1 MGKGGSVS
9 VKEGNAMSEDAPVNT
24 GAAEWPSPDSA
35 YFTVRS
41 MQIKLHRWATEDP
54 GRRFG
59 DLFNLVYDRAFLV
72 AAWERVSAN
81 RGARTAGI
89 DRATAPMVEARIGTE
104 AFLGQ
109 LRVSLKSGE
118 FRPAEVRRVMIPKGN
133 TGKFRKLGIPT
144 IADRVVQASLKLVLE
159 PIFEAD
165 FKPCSYGF
173 RPNRRAH
180 DAISEIHYLTSHP
193 RNYQWVLECDI
204 KACFDEISHAALM
217 ERFRARIKDKLI
229 CALVKA
235 FLQSGVLT
243 ELGDREET
251 RTGTPQGG
259 ILSPLLANI
268 ALSALDDHFDRQ
280 WNQEMGTEYQ
290 RAKRKRNGQGNWRLC
305 RYADDFVL
313 LVSGNRDHAE
323 ALREEVTAVLAPL
336 GLRLAPEKTAVVHI
350 NEGFD
355 FLGHHIRRMR
365 KPGTNKYYV
374 YTKPS
379 KKAIQS
385 VKDKVKAKTYRST
398 RHMELDELLISL
410 NQMLRGWAGF
420 FRHGVSKAT
429 FGAIDSFT
437 WSRLMRWI
445 RAKYAG
451 RTGLSMKELRRR
463 FCDEGWRFA
472 HKGVIFTGA
481 SSVEVKRYRY
491 RGNTIPTPWTPQ
503 PAATANG

>member
-1 MGKGGSVS
+1 
-9 VKEGNAMSEDAPVNT
+9 
-24 GAAEWPSPDSA
+24 
-35 YFTVRS
+35 
-41 MQIKLHRWATEDP
+41 MQTKLHRWATEDS

-59 DLFNLVYDRAFLV
+59 DLYNLVYDRAFLV
-72 AAWERVSAN
+72 AAWERVAAN

-89 DRATAPMVEARIGTE
+89 DRATAAQVETGIGVE

-109 LRVSLKSGE
+109 LRGSLKSGE
-118 FRPAEVRRVMIPKGN
+118 FRPVAVRQVMIPKGN

-144 IADRVVQASLKLVLE
+144 IADRVVQAALKLVLE

-180 DAISEIHYLTSHP
+180 DAISEIQYLTSHP

-204 KACFDEISHAALM
+204 KACFDEISHTALM
-217 ERFRARIKDKLI
+217 ERLRVRIKDKQV

-235 FLQSGVLT
+235 FLKSGVLT
-243 ELGDREET
+243 ELGSREET

-280 WNQEMGTEYQ
+280 WHQEMGTEYQ
-290 RAKRKRNGQGNWRLC
+290 RAKRKRNGQGNWRIC

-313 LVSGNRDHAE
+313 LVSGNRGHAE

-350 NEGFD
+350 DEGFD
-355 FLGHHIRRMR
+355 FLNFTIRRQR
-365 KPGTNKYYV
+365 KRGTSKHYV
-374 YTKPS
+374 YTTPS
-379 KKAIQS
+379 RKAIQS
-385 VKDKVKAKTYRST
+385 ARDKVRAKTYRST
-398 RHMELDELLISL
+398 RHMDLGELLTSL
-410 NQMLRGWAGF
+410 NQMLRGWANY
-420 FRHGVSKAT
+420 FRYGVSKAV
-429 FGAIDSFT
+429 FSAIDSFT
-437 WSRLMRWI
+437 WGRLMRWT
-445 RAKYAG
+445 RAKYKG

-463 FCDEGWRFA
+463 FCDQGWRFA
-472 HKGVIFTGA
+472 CNGVVYTGA
-481 SSVEVKRYRY
+481 SSVAVTRYRY
-491 RGNTIPTPWTPQ
+491 RGATIATPWTPR
-503 PAATANG
+503 PTAA